1 MAKRDNSTDKTS
13 LSKFLSLILRH
24 QPDAAGI
31 QLDGHGW
38 ADVSKLLQGI
48 NNTGRKIDIETLEG
62 IVRTDEKGR
71 YSFND
76 DKTKIRANQGHSI
89 KVDADL
95 KELIPPDILYHGTA
109 TRFLGSILNQK
120 EGLKPMGRL
129 YVHLSKDY
137 ETAVK
142 VGSRHGVP
150 AVLEVAAGQMSK
162 DGHRFYLSENEV
174 WLAKSVPCKYLH
186 YYNKENTE
194 NTKK

>member
-1 MAKRDNSTDKTS
+1 M
-13 LSKFLSLILRH
+13 
-24 QPDAAGI
+24 
-31 QLDGHGW
+31 DGHGW